1 MVSIEWANG
10 VSRIRR
16 TLGTYGAYD
25 PLIWAE
31 VKKIRGYKF
40 DKFCGVFPM
49 ASCNVCCGEVGEGWM
64 VNGFLRSTLPEEEGM
79 TP

>member
-1 MVSIEWANG
+1 MFPFDMQPSPDGNHWVLRVGWFGMVSIERANG

-31 VKKIRGYKF
+31 VKKNKR
-40 DKFCGVFPM
+40 
-49 ASCNVCCGEVGEGWM
+49 
-64 VNGFLRSTLPEEEGM
+64 L
-79 TP
+79 